1 MSKSQPELFLPKII
15 ISIQNLIND
24 HEIAPV
30 QFNLIFK
37 SIGTFSF
44 TLTDKHYTFDAET
57 INSCAPKKAF
67 SLLNQRLI
75 GLIFSI

>member
-1 MSKSQPELFLPKII
+1 MSKNQVELFLSKII

-24 HEIAPV
+24 NEIVPIQLA
-30 QFNLIFK
+30 LIFK

-67 SLLNQRLI
+67 SLINRRMI
-75 GLIFSI
+75 G